1 MTQSDRTLGE
11 DLRPCLAVV
20 MPCYNE
26 ASTILESARRVLA
39 SPFTQELIIVDD
51 ASTDG
56 TTALA
61 RSITDPRVRVL
72 VQPFNQGKG
81 AALRRGFPEATA
93 DFVVVQDADLEYDPS
108 DYGTLLAPLLA
119 GSADVVFGS
128 RFAITQPHRVLYFWH
143 AVGNKVITLASNM
156 VTNLNLSDVE
166 TCYKVFRREVIQ
178 SIELEEDR
186 FGFEPEITAKIAK
199 GGWRLYEVGISYS
212 GRTYDE
218 GKKIGWWDGLRAVY
232 CILRYSRSRETRDI
246 RAEAPLSF
254 AEADHELI
262 ETLDNLDGADQYV
275 DWIYALVSP
284 HLGKDVLEA
293 GAGHGTFTEL
303 LRDSRRVVVC
313 DPSARCAAL
322 LRERFES
329 DPTVVILNTDL
340 HGAIDEG
347 PFDSVVMINVLE
359 HVEDDAAALRDAFA
373 GLRPGGRLILWVPA
387 MDWLYSDLDR
397 RFGHHRRYHLKQ
409 LRRLLADTGFDAAE
423 LRYVNAL
430 GAFGWWLMAKQ
441 LKRRPTSAASVQLF
455 DRLVVPVQRRI
466 DEKTRL
472 PWGQSIFAVGVRPE

>member
-1 MTQSDRTLGE
+1 
-11 DLRPCLAVV
+11 

-26 ASTILESARRVLA
+26 AATILESARRVLA

-56 TTALA
+56 TIALA
-61 RSITDPRVRVL
+61 QSISDPRVRVL

-81 AALRRGFPEATA
+81 AALRRGFPEANA

-108 DYGTLLAPLLA
+108 DYATLLAPLLA

-128 RFAITQPHRVLYFWH
+128 RFALTQPHRVLYFWH
-143 AVGNKVITLASNM
+143 AVGNKLITLASNM

-166 TCYKVFRREVIQ
+166 TCYKAFRREVIQ
-178 SIELEEDR
+178 SIEIEEDR
-186 FGFEPEITAKIAK
+186 FGFEPEITAKVAR
-199 GGWRLYEVGISYS
+199 GGWRLYEVGISYD
-212 GRTYDE
+212 GRTYSE

-232 CILRYSRSRETRDI
+232 CILRYSRFGSARRAREQVI
-246 RAEAPLSF
+246 PLSF
-254 AEADHELI
+254 AEADTELI
-262 ETLDNLDGADQYV
+262 DTLDNLDGADQYV
-275 DWIYALVSP
+275 DWIYALVEP

-313 DPSARCAAL
+313 DPSPRCAAL

-329 DPTVVILNTDL
+329 DPTVTILNTDL
-340 HGAIDEG
+340 RGAVDEG

-359 HVEDDAAALRDAFA
+359 HVEDDAGALRDAFA
-373 GLRPGGRLILWVPA
+373 ALRPGGRLILWVPA
-387 MDWLYSDLDR
+387 MEWLYSDLDR

-409 LRRLLADTGFDAAE
+409 LRLLLADAGFDARE
-423 LRYVNAL
+423 LRSVNAL
-430 GAFGWWLMAKQ
+430 GAFGWWVMAKQ

-455 DRLVVPVQRRI
+455 DRLVVPVQRRL
-466 DEKTRL
+466 DERTRL
-472 PWGQSIFAVGVRPE
+472 PWGQSIFAVGVRKD